1 VKRFKFRLEQ
11 VLRVR
16 RIQEDQARAELL
28 TANRAAHLAAMHV
41 EERLAAYEARERP
54 AGSQPIEAF
63 ERTLFLL
70 DTAAASVGVARATHR
85 EAIATVATRRAHWAD
100 AQRRVAALERLE
112 GRRREEHIFEM
123 RRAED
128 QLVDDLVVARHS
140 RGESR

>member
-16 RIQEDQARAELL
+16 RIQEDQARAKLL
-28 TANRAAHLAAMHV
+28 TANRAAHLAATRV
-41 EERLAAYEARERP
+41 EERLAEYSTRERP
-54 AGSQPIEAF
+54 AGSQSIEQF

-70 DTAAASVGVARATHR
+70 DTAAGSVGVAREARR
-85 EAIATVATRRAHWAD
+85 EALEVVGARRSEWAD

-112 GRRREEHIFEM
+112 DRRREEHAFEM

-128 QLVDDLVVARHS
+128 QLVDDLVVARHA